1 VPDLRFHDRL
11 LVSTAA
17 GTAPP
22 GGDGKS
28 PMSETLL
35 LAWSSGKDS
44 ALALQETLGSGGRE
58 ITLLST
64 VTEGYG
70 RISMHGVREQLLRAQ
85 AESLALPLDIV
96 YIPRECSDQEYQ
108 RCMEGAL
115 RVHVERGCRSV
126 VFGDIFLSGIR
137 EYREKN
143 LAKVGMEARFP
154 LWGRSPK
161 ELSRSFLEAGF
172 QAVITCIDS
181 RVLDRSCAGRLYD
194 RSFVNELPDGVDP
207 CGENGEFH
215 TFVFNGPIF
224 GAGIGFARGEVV
236 LRNERFYFC
245 DLIPNAQEPKAST
258 SARE

>member
-1 VPDLRFHDRL
+1 MNATPGK
-11 LVSTAA
+11 TW
-17 GTAPP
+17 P
-22 GGDGKS
+22 GGAGS
-28 PMSETLL
+28 PPISEPLL

-44 ALALQETLGSGGRE
+44 ALALQEILRSGGRE

-64 VTEGYG
+64 ITQGYG
-70 RISMHGVREQLLRAQ
+70 RVSMHGVREQLLRAQ

-96 YIPRECSDQEYQ
+96 YIPRKCSDREY
-108 RCMEGAL
+108 RRRMEAAL
-115 RVHVERGCRSV
+115 RVHRDKGCRSV

-137 EYREKN
+137 EYREEN
-143 LAKVGMEARFP
+143 LAEVGMEARFP
-154 LWGRSPK
+154 LWGRSPE

-172 QAVITCIDS
+172 RAVITCVDS
-181 RVLDRSCAGRLYD
+181 RVLDRSFAGRLYD

-215 TFVFNGPIF
+215 TFVFDGPIF
-224 GAGIGFARGEVV
+224 GTGIGFDRGETV

-245 DLIPNAQEPKAST
+245 DLVPKAQAPKAST